1 MTFGVV
7 WNYFLETQNMLSD
20 FEVIEEVNKY
30 DKEVLQKR

>member
-1 MTFGVV
+1 MPFGVV